1 MTLVDLNDP
10 FFHFL
15 HASEARV
22 TLPDLT
28 EPFFQY
34 FCRLNRSAR
43 NGAQLDADQ
52 VQADINELLA
62 KMKGKAAAS
71 HELADEF
78 EKIEL
83 PLIFF
88 ADFTMKEGG
97 YTISKKWKEIASNNN
112 ELNGNEKFFTLL
124 DETLKDNSPAAIW
137 RLKIFSACMGLGF
150 SGSHKDQP
158 EYLKKKVKEIRAR
171 LYAGAKD
178 ADIRKICPENY
189 EHINTAN
196 LIEPPGVKLF
206 GIAVVLLA
214 CIVTLLIANFYL
226 FHQSVGQLN
235 NALDKILQK

>member
-10 FFHFL
+10 YFHFL
-15 HASEARV
+15 HAGEARL
-22 TLPDLT
+22 TLLDLT

-43 NGAQLDADQ
+43 NGARLDADQ

-62 KMKGKAAAS
+62 KMKSKAAAS
-71 HELADEF
+71 HELAGEF

-88 ADFTMKEGG
+88 ADFTIKEGG
-97 YTISKKWKEIASNNN
+97 YSISNKWNPIASKYN
-112 ELNGNEKFFTLL
+112 EPNGNEKFFALL
-124 DETLKDNSPAAIW
+124 DETLKDKSPAAIW
-137 RLKIFSACMGLGF
+137 RFKIFSACLGLGF
-150 SGSHKDQP
+150 TGSYRDQP
-158 EYLKKKVKEIRAR
+158 EYLQKKIKEVRAR

-178 ADIRKICPENY
+178 ADMRKICPENY
-189 EHINTAN
+189 EHVNTAN

-214 CIVTLLIANFYL
+214 CIVTVMITDFYL

-235 NALDKILQK
+235 NALGKILQK

>member
-15 HASEARV
+15 HANEARV
-22 TLPDLT
+22 TLLDLA

-62 KMKGKAAAS
+62 KMKAKAAAS
-71 HELADEF
+71 HELAGEF

-97 YTISKKWKEIASNNN
+97 YTISKKWKELASNNN
-112 ELNGNEKFFTLL
+112 EPDGNQKFFTLL
-124 DETLKDNSPAAIW
+124 DETLKDNAPAAIW
-137 RLKIFSACMGLGF
+137 RLKIFSLCLGLGF
-150 SGSHKDQP
+150 TGSYKDQP

-178 ADIRKICPENY
+178 ADMRKICPENY
-189 EHINTAN
+189 EHVNTAN

-206 GIAVVLLA
+206 GIVVVLLA

-235 NALDKILQK
+235 YALDKILQK